1 MLELMAEARR
11 QELQFREME
20 TAQRMNWYDAK
31 TVDRL
36 ERALNKARARLRL
49 GTQGLAESRPAATPK
64 DILHP
69 GSGSVVGS
77 AR

>member
-20 TAQRMNWYDAK
+20 VAQRMNWYDAK
-31 TVDRL
+31 SVDRL

-49 GTQGLAESRPAATPK
+49 GTPGLAESRQAAPPK

-69 GSGSVVGS
+69 GGGSVVGS